1 MHSLITVSLRE
12 SDGQERMK
20 IIHTIPPYFHC
31 SFKIFSQ
38 HQKGELF
45 LGCGQTQFVNEAG
58 ELEAWDLVLLLLFK
72 LYQNLYLMSI
82 LIENNLDFEC
92 THLSIRLPLLPMPRH
107 D

>member
-1 MHSLITVSLRE
+1 
-12 SDGQERMK
+12 MK

-58 ELEAWDLVLLLLFK
+58 ELEAWDLVPLLLFE
-72 LYQNLYLMSI
+72 LSRISI
-82 LIENNLDFEC
+82 SSPSIENNLDFEC
-92 THLSIRLPLLPMPRH
+92 THLSNRLPILPLPRH

>member
-1 MHSLITVSLRE
+1 MYSYHCQPEE

-58 ELEAWDLVLLLLFK
+58 ELEAWDLVPLLLFE
-72 LYQNLYLMSI
+72 LSRISI
-82 LIENNLDFEC
+82 
-92 THLSIRLPLLPMPRH
+92 SSP
-107 D
+107 

>member
-38 HQKGELF
+38 HQKGEIF

-58 ELEAWDLVLLLLFK
+58 ELEAWDLVPLLLFE
-72 LYQNLYLMSI
+72 LSRISI
-82 LIENNLDFEC
+82 SSPSIENNLDFEC